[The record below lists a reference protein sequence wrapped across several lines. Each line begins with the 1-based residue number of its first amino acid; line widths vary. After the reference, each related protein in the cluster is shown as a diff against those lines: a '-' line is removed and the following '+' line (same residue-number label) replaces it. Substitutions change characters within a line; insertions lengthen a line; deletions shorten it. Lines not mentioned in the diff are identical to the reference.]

1 MAQDAQDAQ
10 GPGRPRDESI
20 DQEVVTALLDLVKE
34 LGLGAVTMDA
44 IAERAGVSK
53 ASIYRRWD
61 TKEAMLVDGLA
72 SLASSAATPT
82 GDDARSA
89 LTELLDQAC
98 DFLDSRSGNAF
109 PWLVGEVTAGTPLG
123 SQYAESVVRP
133 RRQIV
138 ADVIRRGVETGQLRP
153 DLDVEI
159 ATDLVG
165 GITLTKKLQARYKEY
180 PDDWVERVVDA
191 LLRGW
196 SAE

>member
-1 MAQDAQDAQ
+1 MAQDAQAR
-10 GPGRPRDESI
+10 GRPRDESI
-20 DQEVVTALLDLVKE
+20 DRDVVTALFDLVKE

-72 SLASSAATPT
+72 SLVSSVVTPT
-82 GDDARSA
+82 GDDIRAA
-89 LTELLDQAC
+89 LTEILDQAC
-98 DFLDSRSGNAF
+98 DFLDSRAGNAF

-123 SQYAESVVRP
+123 SEYAESVVRP

-138 ADVIRRGVETGQLRP
+138 AAVIRRGVETGQLRP
-153 DLDVEI
+153 DLDVEV

-165 GITLTKKLQARYKEY
+165 GITLTKKLQAKYEEY
-180 PDDWVERVVDA
+180 PDDWVERVVETF
-191 LLRGW
+191 LRGW